1 LQTFAYRAVDRSGS
15 RRTGRAV
22 ATTPEA
28 LLESLTGQG
37 LFVLEWSEVEALTTA
52 SHALRRHHKTL
63 IDVTRAIAG
72 LLAAGLPLSR
82 ALSTAKSMTG
92 SPYREG
98 LDEIHR
104 AVARGETLAAA
115 MSAHPNLFPPFYL
128 GLVRAGERA
137 ADLPAAFTRLAAQL
151 ERDHELRS
159 RLGSA
164 AIYPALLAIVG
175 TAAMLLL
182 TLFVLPRFA
191 GILESAGAHLPRST
205 QLLLTVSA
213 AARDHWLIVISPI
226 ASVPIAIAWI
236 GTTERGARAW
246 AEAQLRIPGL
256 RMIRRD
262 ILAARFARI
271 TSVLLEGGTPV
282 LGALDNAATS
292 LGDPVAR
299 AALVRVRAQVREG
312 TRLSTAL
319 RDIKL
324 LPPLLAQLVELGE
337 ETGKLHEFLRKA
349 ADLFE
354 QRCERT
360 LARLVALAEP
370 LMIVVLALV
379 VGSVALSLLQA
390 IYGVNANAFR

>member
-1 LQTFAYRAVDRSGS
+1 LQNFLYRAVDRSGS
-15 RRTGRAV
+15 RRTSHAV
-22 ATTPEA
+22 ATSPAALVEA
-28 LLESLTGQG
+28 LTAQG
-37 LFVLEWSEVEALTTA
+37 LLVVEWSEVEAAPTVGTTV
-52 SHALRRHHKTL
+52 RRHRKTL
-63 IDVTRAIAG
+63 IEVTRAIAG

-82 ALSTAKSMTG
+82 ALTTAQSMTA

-104 AVARGETLAAA
+104 ALARGETLAAA

-128 GLVRAGERA
+128 GLVRAGERSA
-137 ADLPAAFTRLAAQL
+137 ELPAAFARLAAQL
-151 ERDHELRS
+151 EREDELRA

-164 AIYPALLAIVG
+164 AIYPALLAVVG

-182 TLFVLPRFA
+182 MLFVLPRFA
-191 GILESAGAHLPRST
+191 GILENAGAHLPRST
-205 QLLLTVSA
+205 QLLLAISA
-213 AARDHWLIVISPI
+213 AARDHWFIVISPI
-226 ASVPIAIAWI
+226 ASVPVVIAWI
-236 GTTERGARAW
+236 GSTEQGARAW

-256 RMIRRD
+256 QAIRRD
-262 ILAARFARI
+262 ILAARFARL

-282 LGALDNAATS
+282 LGALDNAAIS

-299 AALVRVRAQVREG
+299 VALLRVRAQVREG
-312 TRLSTAL
+312 RRLSTAL
-319 RDIKL
+319 RDTGL
-324 LPPLLAQLVELGE
+324 LPALLAQLVALGE
-337 ETGKLHEFLRKA
+337 ETGRLHEFLRKA

-390 IYGVNANAFR
+390 IYGVNASAFR

>member
-1 LQTFAYRAVDRSGS
+1 
-15 RRTGRAV
+15 
-22 ATTPEA
+22 
-28 LLESLTGQG
+28 
-37 LFVLEWSEVEALTTA
+37 
-52 SHALRRHHKTL
+52 
-63 IDVTRAIAG
+63 
-72 LLAAGLPLSR
+72 
-82 ALSTAKSMTG
+82 MTG

-137 ADLPAAFTRLAAQL
+137 ADLPAAFTRLATQL
-151 ERDHELRS
+151 ERDDEIRS

-164 AIYPALLAIVG
+164 AIYPALLAVVG

-182 TLFVLPRFA
+182 MLFVLPRFA
-191 GILESAGAHLPRST
+191 GILESAGAHLPSST

-213 AARDHWLIVISPI
+213 AARDHWLIVIAPI

-236 GTTERGARAW
+236 GTTEQGARAW

-256 RMIRRD
+256 RTIRRD
-262 ILAARFARI
+262 ILAARFARL

-312 TRLSTAL
+312 TRLSAAL
-319 RDIKL
+319 RDTRL
-324 LPPLLAQLVELGE
+324 LPPLLAQLVALGE
-337 ETGKLHEFLRKA
+337 ETGKSHEFLRKA

>member
-1 LQTFAYRAVDRSGS
+1 M
-15 RRTGRAV
+15 
-22 ATTPEA
+22 
-28 LLESLTGQG
+28 
-37 LFVLEWSEVEALTTA
+37 
-52 SHALRRHHKTL
+52 
-63 IDVTRAIAG
+63 TR
-72 LLAAGLPLSR
+72 
-82 ALSTAKSMTG
+82 

-98 LDEIHR
+98 LDEIYR

-137 ADLPAAFTRLAAQL
+137 ADLPTAFTRLTAQL
-151 ERDHELRS
+151 ERDDELRS

-164 AIYPALLAIVG
+164 AIYPALLVVVG
-175 TAAMLLL
+175 AAAMLLL
-182 TLFVLPRFA
+182 MLFVLPRFA

-213 AARDHWLIVISPI
+213 VARDHWLIVISPI
-226 ASVPIAIAWI
+226 ASVPLVVAWV
-236 GTTERGARAW
+236 GTTEQGARAW
-246 AEAQLRIPGL
+246 AEAQLRVPGL
-256 RMIRRD
+256 RTIRRD
-262 ILAARFARI
+262 ILAARFARL

-282 LGALDNAATS
+282 LGALDNAAAS
-292 LGDPVAR
+292 VGDPVAS

-319 RDIKL
+319 RDIKIFPVL
-324 LPPLLAQLVELGE
+324 LGQLVALGE

-370 LMIVVLALV
+370 LMIVVLAVV